1 MNFKKII
8 KEIDKHMAA
17 VAKERD
23 ELDNFILQLEELKEN
38 CTDALENL
46 QCARDSLSELV

>member
-1 MNFKKII
+1 MNTKKIM

-23 ELDNFILQLEELKEN
+23 ELDNFISKLEELKEN
-38 CTDALENL
+38 CTNAWEDL